1 MSTVLAGLIGF
12 PTFSTIVV
20 LIPLAAGLAP
30 LVIPSL
36 ILLII
41 VWWLNDG
48 LTYLHRSRLASLIG
62 LHIPAARR
70 PGTHYSFVKGTLVRL
85 KSGST
90 WRQLTYHTFVGL
102 LNFVMANLLAVWVA
116 MSILCATV
124 FATTWS
130 LSMAGLDRTPWV
142 PEALAIRITVTVIG
156 IVALILTPWLARAMA
171 CMDGILAIALL
182 GPSRNRAL
190 SEKVETL
197 SKSRAGVVDAADA
210 ERRRIERDLHD
221 GTQQRLTS
229 LAMNLGIAKATFK
242 DLPMPARKALDD
254 AHDEAK
260 QALVELRMLVRGLHP
275 AVLDD
280 RGLDAALSGIVA
292 RSPIPIQL
300 DVDLPVRPPR
310 TIEAVAYFVISE
322 ALTNVI
328 KHARANVVQVVVTS
342 DGEWLSLRVTD
353 DGVGGADNSKGSGLD
368 GLRQRIDAV
377 DGHLLV
383 DSPVGGPTHI
393 LAELPCAS

>member
-1 MSTVLAGLIGF
+1 MLAGILGF
-12 PTFSTIVV
+12 PAFVTIVV
-20 LIPLAAGLAP
+20 LLPLALGLAP

-36 ILLII
+36 LLLVIL
-41 VWWLNDG
+41 WSLNDA

-62 LHIPAARR
+62 LRIPAARR
-70 PGTHYSFVKGTLVRL
+70 PKTRYSFVKGALVRL
-85 KSGST
+85 KSRST
-90 WRQLTYHTFVGL
+90 WRQLTYHTLVGV
-102 LNFVMANLLAVWVA
+102 LNFVLANLLAAWVA

-124 FATTWS
+124 FATNWS
-130 LSMAGLDRTPWV
+130 LSMAGLDRTPWM
-142 PEALAIRITVTVIG
+142 PEALAIRIAFTVIG
-156 IVALILTPWLARAMA
+156 VVALILTPWIARAMT

-242 DLPMPARKALDD
+242 DLPVPVRKALDD

-300 DVDLPVRPPR
+300 DVNLPMRPPR

-353 DGVGGADNSKGSGLD
+353 DGVGGADHDKGSGLD
-368 GLRQRIDAV
+368 GLKQRIDAV
-377 DGHLLV
+377 DGHLLI